1 MAKNGKRLEHRGRF
15 QAQGK
20 TLEESRPWSQNVPI
34 TKVDGIF
41 KINDLESSLPE
52 RDRSI
57 RMKAF
62 ENGRRFIN
70 SVAKVGIS
78 PIKKTFKSRPQ
89 DGEERVDVEVNSG
102 CAFTG

>member
-1 MAKNGKRLEHRGRF
+1 MAKNKGRLKHRGRF

-20 TLEESRPWSQNVPI
+20 ALEESRSWAQVVPI

-41 KINDLESSLPE
+41 EINDLETSLSE
-52 RDRSI
+52 RDRAI
-57 RMKAF
+57 REKAF
-62 ENGRRFIN
+62 ENGRRFIK

-89 DGEERVDVEVNSG
+89 DGEERVDIEVNAG